1 VCSRLAH
8 KDREMG
14 EARGKVSLCSDPLD
28 ETLKLYGM
36 NCCAFLLMSTTIPH
50 RITMDYYVLRCSPLT
65 LLASSPVPRYRLCS
79 AMYCRTRLTSS
90 DYEHQGLVSLL
101 GTYTTNIDLWNY
113 CLALLRET
121 DQPFGYFSLHFLL
134 IHFHLSSSIDN

>member
-1 VCSRLAH
+1 
-8 KDREMG
+8 
-14 EARGKVSLCSDPLD
+14 
-28 ETLKLYGM
+28 
-36 NCCAFLLMSTTIPH
+36 
-50 RITMDYYVLRCSPLT
+50 
-65 LLASSPVPRYRLCS
+65 
-79 AMYCRTRLTSS
+79 MYCRTRLTSS